1 METQTLTHGGVERR
15 VRRVLRVAR
24 RLGTIAGLAIGIATT
39 PTIARAQSAII
50 YGSLGNFDISNDTGK
65 ICHGFEIQLEG
76 LTAAD
81 VPYSFSTER
90 YGAPQLLPYATGV
103 AVRWASTYDPATGT
117 WAERTLQHTVPW
129 FPGQCY
135 QWTGPATYQDSG
147 CEHFG
152 TGATGNPTSALSHWL
167 CEDPANPGV
176 LVPDYPPTAVP
187 LPIYYVAPPVA
198 PGNPP
203 QVVVEVPAPEPAEAP
218 NLFGDAQWI
227 RVFVTQLP
235 VEVTLDQLV
244 ADNPAVVP
252 MDPAQLESNYAI
264 IQDEP
269 VAGGNGKRKRKRTQ
283 GNLLPTTRSVVRR
296 IETWQFTGVYDP
308 ITHEALCAD
317 GLCNAPAADEI
328 GNLIS
333 TQMTVALVQ
342 SDSVTVTKS
351 GTGSGNVDSADKRIA
366 CGSKCVAP
374 YDNGQLVTL
383 TAKSASGS
391 TFGGWTGACA
401 GLGATCTVSAV
412 GHVDV
417 GATFTATTAGGG
429 GGGGGGATGSQFT
442 LQIGRS
448 NVGTVTGTPAGVDRA
463 LNCGSACSAKFAA
476 GTAVTLTATPPAG
489 KQFVGWGGAC
499 SGTGNTCT
507 VTVSANLS
515 VQANFSK

>member
-1 METQTLTHGGVERR
+1 MRTRTFTER
-15 VRRVLRVAR
+15 LHAAR
-24 RLGTIAGLAIGIATT
+24 RWTAMAALAAGIVAAPG
-39 PTIARAQSAII
+39 IARAQSAII

-65 ICHGFEIQLEG
+65 VCHGFEIQLDG
-76 LTAAD
+76 LQPGD
-81 VPYSFSTER
+81 VVGSFSTNR
-90 YGAPQLLPYATGV
+90 YGAPQVIPSPTGIV
-103 AVRWASTYDPATGT
+103 VRWATTYDAASGT
-117 WAERTLQHTVPW
+117 WADRTLQHTVPW

-152 TGATGNPTSALSHWL
+152 TSATANPTSASSHWL
-167 CEDPANPGV
+167 CEDPANAGA

-187 LPIYYVAPPVA
+187 LPVYYIAPPVA
-198 PGNPP
+198 PANPP
-203 QVVVEVPAPEPAEAP
+203 QLVVEVPAPEPAKAP

-235 VEVTLDQLV
+235 FEVTLDQLM

-252 MDPAQLESNYAI
+252 SDPAQLESNYAI

-296 IETWQFTGVYDP
+296 IEMWEFTGAYDP
-308 ITHEALCAD
+308 VTHEALCAD
-317 GLCNAPAADEI
+317 GTCSAPAADEI

-351 GTGSGNVDSADKRIA
+351 GTGVGDVSSADKLIA
-366 CGSKCVAP
+366 CGNKCVVP
-374 YDNGQLVTL
+374 YDRGTLVTL
-383 TAKSASGS
+383 TAKAASAS

-401 GLGATCTVSAV
+401 GLGATCTVSAA

-417 GATFTATTAGGG
+417 GATFTSTKVSGGG
-429 GGGGGGATGSQFT
+429 GGGGGGTASSFT
-442 LQIGRS
+442 LQVGRS
-448 NVGTVTGTPAGVDRA
+448 NPGTIGATPAGLDRT
-463 LNCGSACSAKFAA
+463 LDCGSACSAKF
-476 GTAVTLTATPPAG
+476 T
-489 KQFVGWGGAC
+489 
-499 SGTGNTCT
+499 
-507 VTVSANLS
+507 
-515 VQANFSK
+515 